1 MDARPLAGCV
11 CMRFSFFNAG
21 QTGVLAVTVRK
32 EKHMEEDF
40 KSMNSRENE
49 QLKVTSQ
56 AEVADAA
63 RMAGDYQIIDNY
75 LCIRMPEEVDHHR
88 SDEICKNADHYI
100 LESQVGNVV
109 FDFEDTHFMDSSGIG
124 ILIGRYKLISCF
136 GGKVFVLHAG
146 RQIRRMLQLAGLDR
160 IVEIME

>member
-1 MDARPLAGCV
+1 
-11 CMRFSFFNAG
+11 
-21 QTGVLAVTVRK
+21 
-32 EKHMEEDF
+32 MEEDF

-124 ILIGRYKLISCF
+124 ILIEDTSSFPASEERFLCF
-136 GGKVFVLHAG
+136 MRAG
-146 RQIRRMLQLAGLDR
+146 RSGVCSSLPGWTELWKSWNETFNQRRLPCVLQLLWDYILQMPPDGR
-160 IVEIME
+160 MEEK

>member
-1 MDARPLAGCV
+1 
-11 CMRFSFFNAG
+11 
-21 QTGVLAVTVRK
+21 
-32 EKHMEEDF
+32 MEEDF

-109 FDFEDTHFMDSSGIG
+109 FDFEETHFMDSSET
-124 ILIGRYKLISCF
+124 F
-136 GGKVFVLHAG
+136 N
-146 RQIRRMLQLAGLDR
+146 QRRLPYVLQLLWDYILQMPPDGR
-160 IVEIME
+160 MEEK

>member
-1 MDARPLAGCV
+1 
-11 CMRFSFFNAG
+11 
-21 QTGVLAVTVRK
+21 
-32 EKHMEEDF
+32 MEEDF
-40 KSMNSRENE
+40 KSMNSREND

-109 FDFEDTHFMDSSGIG
+109 FDFEDTHFMDSSGK
-124 ILIGRYKLISCF
+124 IGRAH
-136 GGKVFVLHAG
+136 V
-146 RQIRRMLQLAGLDR
+146 
-160 IVEIME
+160 